1 MKGSLRAKKFLTPLW
16 KMVNKIEVKIYPLKK
31 KQLLINP
38 VDVTYSYSM
47 NVK

>member
-16 KMVNKIEVKIYPLKK
+16 KMVNKIEVKLYPLKK
-31 KQLLINP
+31 QLLFNKP